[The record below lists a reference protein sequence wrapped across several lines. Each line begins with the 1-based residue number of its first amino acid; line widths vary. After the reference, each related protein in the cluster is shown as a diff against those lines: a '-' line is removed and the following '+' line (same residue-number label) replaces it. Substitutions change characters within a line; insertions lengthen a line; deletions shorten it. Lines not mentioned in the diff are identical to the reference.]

1 MMDDKVNNA
10 GVAEA
15 TEIPDL
21 ACYMQAVIEQLETDK
36 KRSAVHTYT
45 YALKSVTEF
54 CGGEGTP
61 MPVDELFMPGR
72 LKEYEEWMKL
82 EGAKKR
88 KSEKEVTNKEG
99 AKKRSSEKE
108 VTNKED
114 ARKRSTEKEVTN
126 KESARKRSTEK
137 EGMDKKGGEPKGL
150 SLNTISTYMRNL
162 KAVYNRLTYEKV
174 LPYNAKLFDDV
185 YTKVESQTKRALE
198 AEQMN
203 TLLHA
208 DFEKLPKGVQCALA
222 YFLLMFLFRGMPFI
236 DLAYLRK
243 QDVKGN
249 KIVYSRHKTRRQMTV
264 RIPKEAEGLMEE
276 FRNKN
281 PDSIYLFPI
290 LDVES
295 SMDGWNRKDRKNGKS
310 GKNRKDGQGGN
321 GEKMKKDKELYTAY
335 LRVLRNFNRKL
346 ERIAALLLPG
356 VKLSSYTPRH
366 TWATLAFHSGVSIGI
381 ICKALGHSSIKVT
394 ETYLKPFENEKVDAV
409 NDELIISVTQ
419 CNEEKKA
426 A

>member
-1 MMDDKVNNA
+1 MDGKEKN
-10 GVAEA
+10 GEVATA

-21 ACYMQAVIEQLETDK
+21 ASYMQAVIEQLETDK

-54 CGGEGTP
+54 YGGEGTP
-61 MPVDELFMPGR
+61 MPVDKLFTPGR
-72 LKEYEEWMKL
+72 LKEYEQWMKL
-82 EGAKKR
+82 ERAKKR
-88 KSEKEVTNKEG
+88 G
-99 AKKRSSEKE
+99 
-108 VTNKED
+108 D
-114 ARKRSTEKEVTN
+114 
-126 KESARKRSTEK
+126 EK
-137 EGMDKKGGEPKGL
+137 EGTNRKGGEPKGL

-162 KAVYNRLTYEKV
+162 KAVYNRLADDKV
-174 LPYNAKLFDDV
+174 LPYNSKLFDDV

-198 AEQMN
+198 AEQMS

-249 KIVYSRHKTRRQMTV
+249 KIVYSRHKTGRQMTV

-295 SMDGWNRKDRKNGKS
+295 SMDGWNRKNGKS

-321 GEKMKKDKELYTAY
+321 GEQMKKDKELYTAY
-335 LRVLRNFNRKL
+335 LRVLRNFNLKL
-346 ERIAALLLPG
+346 QKIAALLLPG

-394 ETYLKPFENEKVDAV
+394 ETYLKPFENEKVDAA
-409 NDELIISVTQ
+409 NDELIISVAA
-419 CNEEKKA
+419 CNGEKKVA
-426 A
+426 